1 MTAMNKM
8 DYQLELKR
16 LRDELRQSEHV
27 QTELDRRVFYLK
39 TLYDV
44 SKDIFSSVESEKILR
59 SFLLMAMGNFG
70 VTRGFILTLNSASR
84 GIQHFVEVGL
94 EAGEMT
100 DLRNGVAGLLKH
112 EFFPRFP
119 INEMD
124 FSRQDFLPKSL
135 AFIQSFTLETD
146 CPGIL
151 GLGAKLIGEPY
162 NEHDV
167 ELLDTLVNNLVVALK
182 NARSFEEIKK
192 LNRNLAAKNVELKK
206 ALKELK
212 AAMRKVEILESI
224 KADLCKFVPN
234 TVTRMIEKSPAAD
247 IMEARERDVTV
258 LFLDIEGYTKITE
271 NVGATEVNA
280 LIEKYF
286 SVFMDA
292 IYENNGDVVETAGD
306 GLMVLFLTEDDA
318 VHALEAV
325 RAARTIREK
334 ACLINDDCGLDSQ
347 PLVPLVINIGI
358 CSGQAFVG
366 AAKFESYTGSRWAY
380 TSHGNTVN
388 IAARIC
394 SKATGGA
401 ILASRSTAERVKD
414 QFSFEPLGAFALKNL
429 SEEVEIFALK
439 D

>member
-1 MTAMNKM
+1 MDKI
-8 DYQLELKR
+8 DYQAEVKR
-16 LRDELRQSEHV
+16 LQEALQQAEHV

-44 SKDIFSSVESEKILR
+44 SKDIFSSVESENILR

-70 VTRGFILTLNSASR
+70 VTQGFILGINSPDSVIR
-84 GIQHFVEVGL
+84 HFVEVGL
-94 EAGEMT
+94 EE
-100 DLRNGVAGLLKH
+100 DEVAVLKSGIEQLLKKNS
-112 EFFPRFP
+112 FAKSIDKAAKP
-119 INEMD
+119 ML
-124 FSRQDFLPKSL
+124 QDFLPPAL
-135 AFIQSFTLETD
+135 DFIQGFTVGD
-146 CPGIL
+146 DSPGIF

-162 NEHDV
+162 NENDA
-167 ELLDTLVNNLVVALK
+167 ELLDTLVNNLIVALK

-192 LNRNLAAKNVELKK
+192 LNRNLEAKNVELKK

-234 TVTRMIEKSPAAD
+234 TVTRMIETSPTGD
-247 IMEARERDVTV
+247 ILEAKERDISV

-292 IYENNGDVVETAGD
+292 IFENNGDVVETAGD
-306 GLMVLFLTEDDA
+306 GLMVLFLTEDDN

-325 RAARTIREK
+325 KAARTIKEK

-380 TSHGNTVN
+380 TSHGNTTN

-394 SKATGGA
+394 GKAAGGQ
-401 ILASRSTAERVKD
+401 ILASHSTVERIQD
-414 QFSFEPLGAFALKNL
+414 QFSFEPLGSFALKNL
-429 SEEVEIFALK
+429 SEEVEIFSLK

>member
-1 MTAMNKM
+1 MNKM
-8 DYQLELKR
+8 DYQAEVKR
-16 LRDELRQSEHV
+16 LQEDLQEAESV

-70 VTRGFILTLNSASR
+70 VTQGFILTLNSSAKD
-84 GIQHFVEVGL
+84 IQHFVGVGL
-94 EAGEMT
+94 EEDEMT
-100 DLRNGVAGLLKH
+100 DLKSGIEGLI
-112 EFFPRFP
+112 EENVFSRFP
-119 INEMD
+119 VNEMD
-124 FSRQDFLPKSL
+124 FSRQNFLPKSL
-135 AFIQSFTLETD
+135 AFIQGFTVEAD
-146 CPGIL
+146 SPGIF
-151 GLGAKLIGEPY
+151 GLGAKLIGEPFGE
-162 NEHDV
+162 NDA
-167 ELLDTLVNNLVVALK
+167 ELLDTLVNNLIVALK
-182 NARSFEEIKK
+182 NAHSFEEIKK
-192 LNRNLAAKNVELKK
+192 LNRDLEAKNVELKK

-234 TVTRMIEKSPAAD
+234 TVTRMIETSPTGD
-247 IMEARERDVTV
+247 ILEAKERDISV

-292 IYENNGDVVETAGD
+292 IFENNGDVVETAGD
-306 GLMVLFLTEDDA
+306 GLMVLFLTEDDN

-325 RAARTIREK
+325 KAARTIKEK
-334 ACLINDDCGLDSQ
+334 ACRINDECGLDSQ
-347 PLVPLVINIGI
+347 PIVPLVINIGI

-380 TSHGNTVN
+380 TSHGNTTN

-394 SKATGGA
+394 GKATGGQ
-401 ILASRSTAERVKD
+401 ILASRSTVERVKEK
-414 QFSFEPLGAFALKNL
+414 FPFEPLGSFALKNL

-439 D
+439 E

>member
-1 MTAMNKM
+1 M
-8 DYQLELKR
+8 DHQVEVQR
-16 LRDELRQSEHV
+16 LRDALNQSEHV

-44 SKDIFSSVESEKILR
+44 SKDIFSSVESETILR

-70 VTRGFILTLNSASR
+70 VTQGFILGINSPSKE
-84 GIQHFVEVGL
+84 IQHFVEVGL
-94 EAGEMT
+94 EDDE
-100 DLRNGVAGLLKH
+100 VAGLKSGIAQLLQ
-112 EFFPRFP
+112 
-119 INEMD
+119 NEAFAESID
-124 FSRQDFLPKSL
+124 KEAKLILQDFLPPSL
-135 AFIQSFTLETD
+135 DFIQGFTVEKD
-146 CPGIL
+146 CPGVF

-162 NEHDV
+162 NENDK
-167 ELLDTLVNNLVVALK
+167 ELLDTLVNNLTVALK

-192 LNRNLAAKNVELKK
+192 LNCNLEAKNIELEK

-234 TVTRMIEKSPAAD
+234 TVARMIEKSPASD
-247 IMEARERDVTV
+247 ILEAKERDVTV
-258 LFLDIEGYTKITE
+258 LFLDIEAYTKITE
-271 NVGATEVNA
+271 DIGATEVNA

-318 VHALEAV
+318 IHALEAV
-325 RAARTIREK
+325 RAAQTIKEK
-334 ACLINDDCGLDSQ
+334 ACLINDECSLDSQ
-347 PLVPLVINIGI
+347 PLIINIGI

-380 TSHGNTVN
+380 TSHGNTTN

-394 SKATGGA
+394 GKATGGA
-401 ILASRSTAERVKD
+401 VLASRSTMERVKD
-414 QFSFEPLGAFALKNL
+414 QFSFDRLGAFALKNL
-429 SEEVEIFALK
+429 SEKVEIFALQK
-439 D
+439 

>member
-1 MTAMNKM
+1 MQRLQDA
-8 DYQLELKR
+8 LK
-16 LRDELRQSEHV
+16 QSAHV

-70 VTRGFILTLNSASR
+70 VTQGFILGINSPDR
-84 GIQHFVEVGL
+84 GIRHFVEVGL
-94 EAGEMT
+94 EA
-100 DLRNGVAGLLKH
+100 DAVAGLKSGIEQLVKNDAFA
-112 EFFPRFP
+112 ESIDKAAKP
-119 INEMD
+119 ML
-124 FSRQDFLPKSL
+124 QDFLPPSL
-135 AFIQSFTLETD
+135 DFIQGFTVGAD
-146 CPGIL
+146 SPGIF

-162 NEHDV
+162 NENDK
-167 ELLDTLVNNLVVALK
+167 ELLDTLVNNLIVALK
-182 NARSFEEIKK
+182 NARSFEEIKT

-212 AAMRKVEILESI
+212 AAMRKVEILEGI

-234 TVTRMIEKSPAAD
+234 TVTRMIEKSPTAD
-247 IMEARERDVTV
+247 IQEARERDISV

-280 LIEKYF
+280 LVERYF

-292 IYENNGDVVETAGD
+292 IFENNGDVVETAGD

-325 RAARTIREK
+325 RAAQTIREK
-334 ACLINDDCGLDSQ
+334 ACLINDGFGLDSK

-380 TSHGNTVN
+380 TSHGNTTN

-394 SKATGGA
+394 GKATGGQ
-401 ILASRSTAERVKD
+401 ILASRSTVERVTEK
-414 QFSFEPLGAFALKNL
+414 FSFEHLGAFALKNL

>member
-1 MTAMNKM
+1 MEH
-8 DYQLELKR
+8 QVELKR
-16 LRDELRQSEHV
+16 LQDALQQSANV

-44 SKDIFSSVESEKILR
+44 SKDIFSSVESETILR
-59 SFLLMAMGNFG
+59 NFLLMAMGNFG
-70 VTRGFILTLNSASR
+70 VTEGFILTLNSPPQA
-84 GIQHFVEVGL
+84 IQHLVTVGL
-94 EAGEMT
+94 EQE
-100 DLRNGVAGLLKH
+100 DVAHLKSGIKRLLK
-112 EFFPRFP
+112 EDTFSKFPVT
-119 INEMD
+119 EMD
-124 FSRQDFLPKSL
+124 FSRQTFLPKSL
-135 AFIQSFTLETD
+135 AFIQSFTVETD
-146 CPGIL
+146 CPGIF

-162 NEHDV
+162 SEQDS

-192 LNRNLAAKNVELKK
+192 LNRNLASKNAKLKK

-234 TVTRMIEKSPAAD
+234 TVTRMIEKSPTAD
-247 IMEARERDVTV
+247 ILEAKERDVTA
-258 LFLDIEGYTKITE
+258 LFLDIEGYTIITE

-306 GLMVLFLTEDDA
+306 GLMVLFLTEDNA

-325 RAARTIREK
+325 RAAQTIRQK
-334 ACLINDDCGLDSQ
+334 ACQINGECGLDSQ
-347 PLVPLVINIGI
+347 PLVINIGI

-380 TSHGNTVN
+380 TSHGNTIN

-394 SKATGGA
+394 GKAVGGQV
-401 ILASRSTAERVKD
+401 LTSRSTAERVKD

-439 D
+439 E

>member
-1 MTAMNKM
+1 MNKM
-8 DYQLELKR
+8 DYQVEVKR
-16 LRDELRQSEHV
+16 LQDALKQSEHV

-44 SKDIFSSVESEKILR
+44 SKDIFSSVESETILR

-70 VTRGFILTLNSASR
+70 VTQGFILGINSPAR
-84 GIQHFVEVGL
+84 GIRHFVEVGL
-94 EAGEMT
+94 EE
-100 DLRNGVAGLLKH
+100 DEVAGLKGGIDQLL
-112 EFFPRFP
+112 ES
-119 INEMD
+119 EA
-124 FSRQDFLPKSL
+124 FSDSIDKEAKPMLLDFLPPSMD
-135 AFIQSFTLETD
+135 FIQGFTVEANS
-146 CPGIL
+146 PGIF

-162 NEHDV
+162 NENDK
-167 ELLDTLVNNLVVALK
+167 ELLDTLVNNLIVALK

-192 LNRNLAAKNVELKK
+192 LNRNLAAKNIELEK
-206 ALKELK
+206 ALKKLK

-234 TVTRMIEKSPAAD
+234 TVTRMIESPTSD
-247 IMEARERDVTV
+247 ILEAEERDVTV
-258 LFLDIEGYTKITE
+258 LFLDIEEYTKITE

-280 LIEKYF
+280 LVEKYF

-306 GLMVLFLTEDDA
+306 GLMVLFLTEDDNI
-318 VHALEAV
+318 HALEAV
-325 RAARTIREK
+325 RAAQTIREK

-366 AAKFESYTGSRWAY
+366 ATKFESYTGSRWAY
-380 TSHGNTVN
+380 TSHGNTTN

-394 SKATGGA
+394 GKATGGA
-401 ILASRSTAERVKD
+401 VLASRSTVERVKD
-414 QFSFEPLGAFALKNL
+414 QFSFGTLGKFALKNL
-429 SEEVEIFALK
+429 SEEVEIFALQDK
-439 D
+439 NM